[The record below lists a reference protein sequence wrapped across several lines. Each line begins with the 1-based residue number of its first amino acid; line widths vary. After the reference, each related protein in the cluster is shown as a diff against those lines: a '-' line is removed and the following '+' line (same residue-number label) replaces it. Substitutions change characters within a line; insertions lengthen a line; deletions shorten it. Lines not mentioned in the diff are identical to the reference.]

1 MRCVSDI
8 FIKCFYFIRE
18 MTTLEQIHKDIVH
31 LRKEMS
37 GLKECFHEDFLELS
51 EKTKRDIEESR
62 AQLRAGNG
70 ISFEEVKLK
79 LAQR

>member
-1 MRCVSDI
+1 
-8 FIKCFYFIRE
+8 
-18 MTTLEQIHKDIVH
+18 
-31 LRKEMS
+31 MS

-62 AQLRAGNG
+62 AQLRAGKG